1 MNIII
6 VGGGP
11 TGVELSGSFAEL
23 KKYVLPKDYHDIDF
37 SKFNIILLEWSKN
50 TLNNMS

>member
-11 TGVELSGSFAEL
+11 TGVELSGAFAEL
-23 KKYVLPKDYHDIDF
+23 KEMYCQK
-37 SKFNIILLEWSKN
+37 IIII
-50 TLNNMS
+50 